1 MREKKVGVYQIRNIV
16 TGKIYIGSSIDIDTR
31 WAEHKRDLRV
41 GEHRNKRL
49 QNSYNK
55 HGEANFVYE
64 VLELTNKDNIYN
76 REQYW
81 IDTTNA
87 WKREVGYNIQR
98 VVLIPPTTTKKV
110 VCLDTREIFDSIT
123 EASEKY
129 GISSGSISCCCHKR
143 KLKQTGGLHW
153 RFYTEYVDM
162 SEEEITKVLFDVTS
176 YPFICLDDGR
186 IYRSW
191 RELPYKKGL
200 ITRCCNKLAQ
210 GKYATCDNKKYMFL
224 KDYNK
229 LNDQEVQKIKDLAR
243 GAIDAREVICIENK
257 KVYDCAR
264 VATSNV
270 GTSSKQIL
278 HACKTRAKAGGV
290 HWLFKDD
297 YDKLSPSE
305 VQDILNPQRRKKCTK
320 AVVCLETKKKY
331 NSGVEASKD
340 TGVST
345 FMISKI
351 CINKGVNT
359 STGVLHFMFLQD
371 YEKCKGEDIARILTQ
386 VSPKIR
392 PVQCIETGV
401 TYTSVSDAAN
411 AFNAQTTN
419 ISKCCR
425 NSQYTCKGYHW
436 RYI

>member
-1 MREKKVGVYQIRNIV
+1 MRKKRVGVYQIRNII
-16 TGKIYIGSSIDIDTR
+16 TGKIYIGSSVDIDTR

-41 GEHRNKRL
+41 GKHRNKRL

-55 HGEANFVYE
+55 HGETSFVYE
-64 VLELTNKDNIYN
+64 VLELTNKDNLYD

-81 IDTTNA
+81 IDATSA
-87 WKREVGYNIQR
+87 WKRGVGDNIQR
-98 VVLIPPTTTKKV
+98 VVLAPPAITKKV
-110 VCLDTREIFDSIT
+110 VCLDTREIFGSIT

-153 RFYTEYVDM
+153 RFYTEYVNM
-162 SEEEITKVLFDVTS
+162 SEEEITDVLFDVTS
-176 YPFICLDDGR
+176 YPFVCLDDGK

-200 ITRCCNKLAQ
+200 ITRCCNRLAQ

-229 LNDQEVQKIKDLAR
+229 LNDQEVQKIKDLTR
-243 GAIDAREVICIENK
+243 SDVDIGKVICIESK
-257 KVYDCAR
+257 KVYDCVRA
-264 VATSNV
+264 ATCTV

-278 HACKTRAKAGGV
+278 HACKTGAKAGGV
-290 HWLFKDD
+290 HWMFKEE

-305 VQDILNPQRRKKCTK
+305 VQGILNPQRKKECTK
-320 AVVCLETKKKY
+320 SVICLETKKKY

-340 TGVST
+340 TGVSAS
-345 FMISKI
+345 MISKI

-359 STGVLHFMFLQD
+359 SVGVLHFMFLQD
-371 YEKCKGEDIARILTQ
+371 YEKFTEEDITKILKR
-386 VSPKIR
+386 VSSKIR

-401 TYTSVSDAAN
+401 TYNSVSTAAN

-419 ISKCCR
+419 ISKCCK
-425 NSQYTCKGYHW
+425 NPKYTCRGYHW
-436 RYI
+436 KYS